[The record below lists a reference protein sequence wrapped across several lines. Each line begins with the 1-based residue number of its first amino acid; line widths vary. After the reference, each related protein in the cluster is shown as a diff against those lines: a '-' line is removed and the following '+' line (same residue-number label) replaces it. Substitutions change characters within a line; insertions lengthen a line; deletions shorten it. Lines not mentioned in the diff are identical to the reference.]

1 MTFQIFKKKIYKT
14 YEDAEL
20 FIKKD
25 NIYFSKDYI
34 KRNVK
39 KLNLQ
44 IKKKNYY
51 DFEYSFL
58 KFLDTILILNK
69 NKFNL
74 LDYGGGVG
82 NTILEIYLKSLFKDN
97 LRASLYDQNT
107 NLVELSEKFL
117 KAKIEKK
124 IYKKISFIKSTKNLK
139 KKFDAI
145 HFGSMFEHIN
155 KENLFFKDLFH
166 KIGSKPKFLFFCDML
181 LLVLSNNQ
189 LLGKIS
195 FLVKDPPTI
204 ILSFKS
210 SK

>member
-14 YEDAEL
+14 YEDAKL

-44 IKKKNYY
+44 VKKKNYY

-74 LDYGGGVG
+74 LDYGGGLG
-82 NTILEIYLKSLFKDN
+82 NTILEIYLKDLFKNN
-97 LRASLYDQNT
+97 LRISLYDLNVDFV
-107 NLVELSEKFL
+107 NYSEKFL
-117 KAKIEKK
+117 KKQLKK
-124 IYKKISFIKSTKNLK
+124 IFTKK
-139 KKFDAI
+139 
-145 HFGSMFEHIN
+145 
-155 KENLFFKDLFH
+155 LFL
-166 KIGSKPKFLFFCDML
+166 
-181 LLVLSNNQ
+181 
-189 LLGKIS
+189 
-195 FLVKDPPTI
+195 
-204 ILSFKS
+204 
-210 SK
+210 